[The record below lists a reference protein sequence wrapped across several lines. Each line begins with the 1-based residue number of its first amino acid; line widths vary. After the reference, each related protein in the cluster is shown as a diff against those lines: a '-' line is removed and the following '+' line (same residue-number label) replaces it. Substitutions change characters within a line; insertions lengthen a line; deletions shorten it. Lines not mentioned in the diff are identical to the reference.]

1 MYVRVFV
8 ACHMYQNSEPPN
20 RVSVT
25 LLLLQGVKCAC
36 LFRQGGGEE
45 TSSIANMEDLTMS

>member
-8 ACHMYQNSEPPN
+8 CHMYQNSEPPN

-25 LLLLQGVKCAC
+25 LLLLQGVKCAS
-36 LFRQGGGEE
+36 LLRQGSGDE
-45 TSSIANMEDLTMS
+45 TSSIANTEDLTM